1 MTKLPIWDIF
11 LLLIVIWALIM
22 AKTIENKNGRI
33 EMCQELGNHYLSN
46 GSCISEL
53 EYNLM
58 NYNVNEAFAVPEE
71 YLKQLKGVK

>member
-1 MTKLPIWDIF
+1 MTKLPIWDIS

-33 EMCQELGNHYLSN
+33 EMCQELGNYYLSN

-53 EYNLM
+53 EYNLL
-58 NYNVNEAFAVPEE
+58 NPQPDDDFSIPEE